1 MILSKPQI
9 IYLKSKAIIFEDSI
23 IDVYY
28 IAAISTKMRIILN
41 KDVQIIPD
49 NISINGL
56 LEHLNIETKYI
67 AIEVNET
74 IVSKS
79 EYNKFSLKEN
89 DNVEIINAVGG
100 G

>member
-1 MILSKPQI
+1 MT
-9 IYLKSKAIIFEDSI
+9 
-23 IDVYY
+23 
-28 IAAISTKMRIILN
+28 ISTKMRIILN

-49 NISINGL
+49 SISIDGL
-56 LEHLNIETKYI
+56 LKHLNIEIKYI

-74 IVSKS
+74 IVPKS
-79 EYNKFSLKEN
+79 DYDTFNLKEN

>member
-1 MILSKPQI
+1 
-9 IYLKSKAIIFEDSI
+9 
-23 IDVYY
+23 
-28 IAAISTKMRIILN
+28 MRIILN

-49 NISINGL
+49 SISVDGL
-56 LEHLNIETKYI
+56 LERLNIEIKYI

-74 IVSKS
+74 IVPKS
-79 EYNKFSLKEN
+79 EYDTLYLKEN

>member
-1 MILSKPQI
+1 
-9 IYLKSKAIIFEDSI
+9 
-23 IDVYY
+23 
-28 IAAISTKMRIILN
+28 MRIILN

-49 NISINGL
+49 NISIDDL
-56 LEHLNIETKYI
+56 LERLNIETKYI

>member
-1 MILSKPQI
+1 MT
-9 IYLKSKAIIFEDSI
+9 
-23 IDVYY
+23 
-28 IAAISTKMRIILN
+28 ISTKMRIILN

-49 NISINGL
+49 SISIDGL
-56 LEHLNIETKYI
+56 LKHLNIEIKYI

-74 IVSKS
+74 IVPKS
-79 EYNKFSLKEN
+79 EYDTFNLKEN